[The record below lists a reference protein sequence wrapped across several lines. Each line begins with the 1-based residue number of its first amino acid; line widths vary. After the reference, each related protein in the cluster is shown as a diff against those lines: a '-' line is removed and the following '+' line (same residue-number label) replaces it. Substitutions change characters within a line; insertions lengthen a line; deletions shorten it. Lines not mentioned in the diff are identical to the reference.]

1 MSEDVLLSV
10 AHSYAGFGRPD
21 GVTLHPSDTNS
32 YEVLNAMQNGELV
45 RCEISRPRNARH
57 HRLAFAL
64 MREVFKN
71 QTMYS
76 TFENMYDMLKYATG
90 HFDMFV
96 MPGGEKVIRPRSL
109 AWHMMDQ
116 AEFEQWWDKFLDVI
130 LNKILPAT
138 KRADL
143 EQRVYEMLGE
153 VTPKD
158 VA

>member
-1 MSEDVLLSV
+1 MSEDVLLGVHKSI
-10 AHSYAGFGRPD
+10 AFGAKD
-21 GVTLHPSDTNS
+21 GITLHPSDTAS
-32 YEVLNAMQNGELV
+32 YEALSGMQDGEIV

-64 MREVFKN
+64 MKEVFKN

-116 AEFEQWWDKFLDVI
+116 TEFQQWWDKFLDVI
-130 LNKILPAT
+130 LNKIIPAT

-143 EQRVYEMLGE
+143 EKRIYEMLGE
-153 VTPKD
+153 RGPE
-158 VA
+158 